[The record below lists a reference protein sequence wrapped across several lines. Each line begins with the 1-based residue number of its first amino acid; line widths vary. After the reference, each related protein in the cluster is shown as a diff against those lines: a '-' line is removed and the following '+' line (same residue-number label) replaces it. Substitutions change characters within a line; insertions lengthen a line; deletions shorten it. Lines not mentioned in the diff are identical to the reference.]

1 MAKSRSFDDIQ
12 ADAEKLLRVWAAN
25 SSLSLGD
32 VTEPQFQTM
41 LATFK
46 TTRAHTEDLRTQ
58 LTASVNDTN
67 SQASAIQD
75 LVVRGRS
82 GARAQ
87 FGADST
93 QYEQLGGTRASDRKP
108 RKPKPKKQ

>member
-12 ADAEKLLRVWAAN
+12 ADAEQLVRVWTDN
-25 SSLSLGD
+25 PSLAIGD
-32 VTEPQFQTM
+32 VTRTAFQTM

-46 TTRAHTEDLRTQ
+46 TTRSNTDSLRTQ

-67 SQASAIQD
+67 AQAKAIQD
-75 LVVRGRS
+75 LTVRARG

-87 FGADST
+87 FGPDST

-108 RKPKPKKQ
+108 RKPKPKS